1 MPDDGAAAARR
12 PAGALEAEILALLR
26 AAGTPLSPG
35 QVRDRLGAGQVPG
48 SALSASALS
57 ASALSAS
64 ALSSGALSSGALS
77 YSTVVTILS
86 RLHAKGLLSRHRD
99 GRAFVYTVVDEASLA
114 ASRMSQALEVGRD
127 HDAVLTRFVS
137 GLSGRDTKLLR
148 RLLGPE
154 SAGRP
159 DLGHGAAD
167 HGAADHG
174 AADHGAA
181 DHGAGEHGAGDHGPG
196 RGRA

>member
-48 SALSASALS
+48 SALSGSALS

-64 ALSSGALSSGALS
+64 ALSSSALSAGALS
-77 YSTVVTILS
+77 YSTVVTIMS

-137 GLSGRDTKLLR
+137 GLSGRDTRLLR

-154 SAGRP
+154 SADRP

-174 AADHGAA
+174 A
-181 DHGAGEHGAGDHGPG
+181 GDHGPG
-196 RGRA
+196 RDRA